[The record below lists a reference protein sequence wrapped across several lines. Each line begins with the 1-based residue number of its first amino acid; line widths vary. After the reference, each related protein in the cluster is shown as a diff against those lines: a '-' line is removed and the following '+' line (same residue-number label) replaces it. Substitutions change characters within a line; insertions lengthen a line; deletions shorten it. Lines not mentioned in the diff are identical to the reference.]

1 MSDSTNQVFPKLCW
15 RVQNLENILV
25 SRRQFLALAGTGA
38 ASSILAAPLKQL
50 FAREVRGQSVWSKG
64 YGPLKKDPQG
74 LLDLPA
80 GFQYR
85 VFSRT
90 GEKMSDGHPVPA
102 AHDGMAAFA
111 GPRGTTILIRNH
123 ELSPN
128 ETPGVIATTAQQYDP
143 TCRGGTTTLM
153 VGPDRQLIKHYA
165 SLAGTYRNCSGG
177 STPWQSWISCEENTS
192 TPETNKP
199 GSPTNVSK
207 RHGYNFEVPI
217 QASGPVPPEP
227 LVAMGRFN
235 HEAIAVDPRTGIVYQ
250 TEDRGDSLFY
260 RFIPSQPGNLK
271 AGGVLEALK
280 IKGRPQANTQSFSS
294 GRPMAVEWVRIEDV
308 DPAQDTVRVEGF
320 AKGAAQF
327 SRGEGIAYGRG
338 ELYFTCT
345 NGGSAGLGQ
354 VWRYIPGETAAGGTI
369 ELFVESNEESAI
381 DGPDNLVFAP
391 KGDLMIC
398 EDGFGGQFL
407 IGVTPK
413 GELYQFARN
422 AINNQEFCG
431 VCFSPDGKTMFV
443 NIQDPGITFAVWGP
457 WV

>member
-1 MSDSTNQVFPKLCW
+1 
-15 RVQNLENILV
+15 VQNLEKILV
-25 SRRQFLALAGTGA
+25 SRRQFLALAGTSA
-38 ASSILAAPLKQL
+38 ASSVLVAPLKQL

-64 YGPLKKDPQG
+64 YGPLKKDPRG

-85 VFSRT
+85 AFSRT
-90 GEKMSDGHPVPA
+90 GEQMSDGHAVPA
-102 AHDGMAAFA
+102 DHDGMAAFT
-111 GPRGTTILIRNH
+111 GPAGTTILIRNH

-128 ETPGVIATTAQQYDP
+128 EAPGVIATAAQQYDP
-143 TCRGGTTTLM
+143 TCRGGTTTLII
-153 VGPDRQLIKHYA
+153 GPDRQLLKHYG

-207 RHGYNFEVPI
+207 RHGYNFEVPA
-217 QASGPVPPEP
+217 QATGPVSPEP

-250 TEDRGDSLFY
+250 TEDREDSLFY
-260 RFIPSQPGNLK
+260 RFISTQPGKLN

-280 IKGRPQANTQSFSS
+280 IKDRPQANTHTFPVGQ
-294 GRPMAVEWVRIEDV
+294 PMAVEWVRIEDV
-308 DPAQDTVRVEGF
+308 DPAEDTVRVEGF

-327 SRGEGIAYGRG
+327 SRGEGIAYGQG
-338 ELYFTCT
+338 GLYFTCT

-354 VWRYIPGETAAGGTI
+354 VWRYLPGESKAGGMI
-369 ELFVESNEESAI
+369 ELFVESTQESAI
-381 DGPDNLVFAP
+381 NGPDNLVVAP
-391 KGDLMIC
+391 GGDLMIC
-398 EDGFGGQFL
+398 EDGFGEQSL
-407 IGVTPK
+407 VGVTPT

-431 VCFSPDGKTMFV
+431 ACFSPDGKTLFV
-443 NIQDPGITFAVWGP
+443 NIQDPGVTFAVWGP